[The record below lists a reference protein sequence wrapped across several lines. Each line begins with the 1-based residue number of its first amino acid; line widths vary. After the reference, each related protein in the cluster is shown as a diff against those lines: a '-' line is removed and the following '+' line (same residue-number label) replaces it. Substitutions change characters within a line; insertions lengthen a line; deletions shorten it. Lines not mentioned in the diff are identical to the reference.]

1 MRSSGWLGVA
11 LAALLLTAACSA
23 ATHTPA
29 VDVSGHW
36 TAQVIESYWGLHL
49 NQEGE
54 RLTGTAVRSGTAPF
68 SVYEVLGMV
77 RGGALHVELRSLY
90 PAARPEH
97 WRLMGWAANCWI
109 CPTWTLRPGS
119 RRTWTWTGRW

>member
-1 MRSSGWLGVA
+1 MRERVCRRLGVA
-11 LAALLLTAACSA
+11 LGVVLLTAACSA
-23 ATHTPA
+23 ATSAPA

-36 TAQVIESYWGLHL
+36 TVQAIQSHWGLHL

-68 SVYEVLGMV
+68 SVYEVLGVV
-77 RGGALHVELRSLY
+77 RGGALHMELRSLY

-97 WRLMGWAANCWI
+97 WRLMGWAEPPLMGLQIQDARI
-109 CPTWTLRPGS
+109 YPLVF
-119 RRTWTWTGRW
+119 RRD